1 MRTKAT
7 DVIVTRESS
16 QRLNRAMIE
25 DVASGGEGFDG
36 TVVRAS
42 KGNAGTLG
50 FDSSEFE

>member
-1 MRTKAT
+1 MRTKAA
-7 DVIVTRESS
+7 DLIVSRERI

-25 DVASGGEGFDG
+25 DEANGGEGFDR

-42 KGNAGTLG
+42 TEDARILG